1 VLPACRVNLESARIC
16 VVATAL
22 LVVLPLRSAHAQVNT
37 ENLRKRIKTV
47 GYSVIVE
54 GTLTGDVGNTQGIS
68 VGGGLGGGWAR
79 DPHLLFA
86 YARFDYTKYAGVTS
100 VDKSF
105 AHARYNY
112 EFAPWI
118 WGEVFAQAESD
129 EFQRLTLRNLFG
141 VGPRARLAHV
151 VADEGP
157 SEEAKLPAAANPSPE
172 AQRAATHAPTETFD
186 VYVGTAYM
194 LERDAIV
201 PVVGATGP
209 ENRSIQVWQR
219 WSNYLTLQ
227 WQIDPRAILATTM
240 YVQPAFTDFT
250 DVRLLSET
258 LMTFKITKVF
268 ATGVSG
274 VVRYDSNPPTGVLTT
289 DAEVKNTLTVTF

>member
-1 VLPACRVNLESARIC
+1 VTVKLEDARPALLLAGMLAVLPARSAR
-16 VVATAL
+16 
-22 LVVLPLRSAHAQVNT
+22 AQVNT

-54 GTLTGDVGNTQGIS
+54 GSLTGDVGNTQGIS
-68 VGGGLGGGWAR
+68 VGGGVGGGWAHGA
-79 DPHLLFA
+79 HLVFA
-86 YARFDYTKYAGVTS
+86 YARFDYAKYAGVTS

-112 EFAPWI
+112 ELSPWL
-118 WGEVFAQAESD
+118 WGEAFAQAESD

-141 VGPRARLAHV
+141 AGPRARLAHV
-151 VADEGP
+151 VADDGP
-157 SEEAKLPAAANPSPE
+157 TEEARLPAAANPSLE

-186 VYVGTAYM
+186 VFAGTAYM
-194 LERDAIV
+194 LERDVIV
-201 PVVGATGP
+201 PVVGATGA
-209 ENRSIQVWQR
+209 ENRRVQVFSR

-240 YVQPAFTDFT
+240 YVQPAFADFA

-268 ATGVSG
+268 TTGISG

>member
-1 VLPACRVNLESARIC
+1 MKPEPVCPFAATLSALGLASWLGA
-16 VVATAL
+16 VTAQ
-22 LVVLPLRSAHAQVNT
+22 AQVNT

-86 YARFDYTKYAGVTS
+86 YARFDYTKYGGVTS

-105 AHARYNY
+105 AHLRYNY
-112 EFAPWI
+112 ELRPWL
-118 WGEVFAQAESD
+118 WGEAFAQVESD
-129 EFQRLTLRNLFG
+129 EFQRLTLRNLVG
-141 VGPRARLAHV
+141 AGPRVRLAHLAV
-151 VADEGP
+151 YDRPQA
-157 SEEAKLPAAANPSPE
+157 EAALPEAARPTPAA
-172 AQRAATHAPTETFD
+172 QKAASAAPAGTFD
-186 VYVGTAYM
+186 VYLGTAYM

-209 ENRSIQVWQR
+209 ENRSIQVWHR
-219 WSNYLTLQ
+219 WSSYLALQ

-240 YVQPAFTDFT
+240 YVQPALTDFGN
-250 DVRLLSET
+250 VRLLSET
-258 LMTFKITKVF
+258 LMTFKVTKVF
-268 ATGVSG
+268 STGVSG
-274 VVRYDSNPPTGVLTT
+274 VLRYDSDPPTGVLPT
-289 DAEVKNTLTVTF
+289 DAEIKNTLTVTF